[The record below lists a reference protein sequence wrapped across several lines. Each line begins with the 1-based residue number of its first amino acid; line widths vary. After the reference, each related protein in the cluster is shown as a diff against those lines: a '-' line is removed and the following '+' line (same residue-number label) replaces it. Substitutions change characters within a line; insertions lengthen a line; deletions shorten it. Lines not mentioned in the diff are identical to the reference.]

1 MITYFKPVNENFTGR
16 NYEKNFFSGH
26 TKYTVRSKS
35 GVREARWFG
44 DTFLSLSKRLPSNSP
59 SRQSANEIR

>member
-16 NYEKNFFSGH
+16 NYEKKLFSGH

-44 DTFLSLSKRLPSNSP
+44 DNFLSLSRPA
-59 SRQSANEIR
+59 Q